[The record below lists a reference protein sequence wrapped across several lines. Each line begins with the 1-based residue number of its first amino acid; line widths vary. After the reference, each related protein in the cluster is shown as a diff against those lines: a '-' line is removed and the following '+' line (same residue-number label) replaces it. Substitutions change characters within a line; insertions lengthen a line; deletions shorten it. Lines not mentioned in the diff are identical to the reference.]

1 MENYTDIT
9 KTGTGGLKGLK
20 GINNQSLNPSM
31 DEIIEADK
39 LRRSTTK
46 SSPESVTR

>member
-9 KTGTGGLKGLK
+9 KTGTEGLKGLK
-20 GINNQSLNPSM
+20 GVNNQSSNPSM

-39 LRRSTTK
+39 LRRSTIK
-46 SSPESVTR
+46 SSPESVTK

>member
-1 MENYTDIT
+1 MEKYTDIT
-9 KTGTGGLKGLK
+9 KRGTEGLKGLK

-39 LRRSTTK
+39 LRRNTIK
-46 SSPESVTR
+46 SSPESVNK